1 MGRRMPWSDNARGVA
16 FMVISMAA
24 FTANDAM
31 MKVVTQTLPLMQVI
45 AIRGAMAAL
54 LLLALARALGQ
65 GRIAV
70 PRADRG
76 ALALRTAAEL
86 AATLTFLTALMHMP
100 LANLSAIL
108 QALPLAVTLAA
119 ALFLRERVGWRRMA
133 AIAVGFAGVLMI
145 VRPGTEGFDLWSL
158 LGVASMLC
166 IVVRDLATRRLSP
179 ALPSVTVA
187 FLTSLAVMAMGL
199 FGMAAGFGGWAP
211 PAMDDVAR
219 MAGSATLLVL
229 GYLFIVKAMRAGEV
243 GLVAPFRYTS
253 LLWAILLGWLVFGT
267 LPDAL
272 TWAGAVLIV
281 ASGLFSL
288 WREARLARGR

>member
-1 MGRRMPWSDNARGVA
+1 MPWSDNARGVA